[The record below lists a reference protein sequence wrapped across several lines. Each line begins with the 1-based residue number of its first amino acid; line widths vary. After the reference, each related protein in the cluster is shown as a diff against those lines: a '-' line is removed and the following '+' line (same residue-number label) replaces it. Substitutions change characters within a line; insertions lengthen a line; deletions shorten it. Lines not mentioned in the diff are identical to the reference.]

1 MEGNAYKVKAKDTCK
16 GAVIFMHGLG
26 DSGEGWSQVQYFLR
40 DETIIKK
47 KEFKQ
52 RMAKYRPDV
61 TFIFPNAPTA
71 PVTLNMGM
79 RMPSWFDIKGLDEN
93 AAEDKEVLYI

>member
-1 MEGNAYKVKAKDTCK
+1 
-16 GAVIFMHGLG
+16 
-26 DSGEGWSQVQYFLR
+26 
-40 DETIIKK
+40 
-47 KEFKQ
+47 
-52 RMAKYRPDV
+52 MAKYRPDV